1 MAAYNISGQTLH
13 RFFGMANQSTVP
25 NYNTLNQYVKLY
37 PKIIL
42 LIDEYSMISAEL
54 VQIINDALIK
64 TTQRATLMGGI
75 KTIFFGDIAQ
85 LLPVK
90 KANEGSIWQSGIHDC
105 VNRYNLNTH
114 IRQQDEEFV
123 NILNKVRVY
132 DFDQSVIEFINR
144 RTIPKSQLPPCCLR
158 LYTTRERV
166 RTANETDFIAFPGD
180 AQEIKAHDYYVGS
193 KGTALHALKE
203 TRLLEILQLKENM
216 PVMLIQNLNV
226 NLGWVNGTLATVE
239 FVEEENICLK
249 RTIRDEYDNPKE
261 VIYWVQR
268 ITRQVPGTSYTR
280 SQFPIVPAFAS
291 TIHKAQS
298 VTIDCVGIH
307 LDNMLTHG
315 QLYVAMSR
323 VRKAEDLFFFGAET
337 PLSIK
342 RMYGCD
348 VDAVEIIRK
357 KIRTK

>member
-1 MAAYNISGQTLH
+1 MAAYNILGQTLH
-13 RFFGMANQSTVP
+13 RFFGMGNQPAVP

-37 PKIIL
+37 PKLIL
-42 LIDEYSMISAEL
+42 LIDEYSMISAKL
-54 VQIINDALIK
+54 LHIINDALIK
-64 TTQRATLMGGI
+64 TTQRATLMGGV

-90 KANEGSIWQSGIHDC
+90 KDEEGSIWQSGIHDS

-123 NILNKVRVY
+123 DILNKIRVY
-132 DFDQSVIEFINR
+132 NFDQSVIEFINK
-144 RTIPKSQLPPCCLR
+144 RTVSKSELPPCCLR

-166 RTANETDFIAFPGD
+166 KIANETDYAEFPGN
-180 AQEIKAHDYYVGS
+180 AQEIKAYDHYVGT
-193 KGTALHALKE
+193 KGTALYALKE
-203 TRLLEILQLKENM
+203 TRLLEVLQLKENM

-226 NLGWVNGTLATVE
+226 NLGWVNGTLATIE
-239 FVEEENICLK
+239 DIEEENICLK

-291 TIHKAQS
+291 TIHKSQS
-298 VTIDCVGIH
+298 ATIDSVGIH

-315 QLYVAMSR
+315 QMYVAMSR
-323 VRKAEDLFFFGAET
+323 VRKTEDLFFFDAKT

-342 RMYGCD
+342 RMY
-348 VDAVEIIRK
+348 K
-357 KIRTK
+357 L